1 MAAKTATARKRH
13 ETIISQH
20 RRREMEW
27 IRTHTD
33 VLRRYA
39 REWVCLEGEQ
49 IIAHGRDVARVVTS
63 ARRKGVK
70 IPYVFYVEEPRGED
84 VAYMGL

>member
-1 MAAKTATARKRH
+1 MAPKTATARKRH

-27 IRTHTD
+27 RRTHGD
-33 VLRRYA
+33 VLLGYVRQ
-39 REWVCLEGEQ
+39 WVCLEGEK
-49 IIAHGRDVARVVTS
+49 IVAHGTDVARVVAT

-70 IPYVFYVEEPRGED
+70 IPYVFYVEEPRGEGI
-84 VAYMGL
+84 VYIGL

>member
-1 MAAKTATARKRH
+1 MSPKTATARKRH
-13 ETIISQH
+13 ETIVSQH

-27 IRTHTD
+27 IRTHTA

-39 REWVCLEGEQ
+39 REWVCLEGER
-49 IIAHGRDVARVVTS
+49 IVAHGRDVVRVVAS

-70 IPYVFYVEEPRGED
+70 IPYVFYVEEPRDED
-84 VAYMGL
+84 VVYMGL

>member
-1 MAAKTATARKRH
+1 MAPKTATARKRH

-49 IIAHGRDVARVVTS
+49 IVAHDRDVVRVVAR
-63 ARRKGVK
+63 ARRKGIRV
-70 IPYVFYVEEPRGED
+70 PYVFYVEEPRGKG
-84 VAYMGL
+84 VVYMGL

>member
-1 MAAKTATARKRH
+1 MAPKTATARKRH
-13 ETIISQH
+13 ETIVSQH

-33 VLRRYA
+33 VLHRYA
-39 REWVCLEGEQ
+39 REWVCLEGEK
-49 IIAHGRDVARVVTS
+49 IVADGRDVTRVVAS

-70 IPYVFYVEEPRGED
+70 IPYVLYVEEPRGED

>member
-1 MAAKTATARKRH
+1 MASRTATTRKRH

-49 IIAHGRDVARVVTS
+49 IVAHGRDVVRVVAS

-84 VAYMGL
+84 AVYMGL